1 MTDRVPEAD
10 GVPAA
15 DVALLL
21 SDGAGRWL
29 DAEPADIPLGA
40 VRVGARQIHPV
51 LPPPPAFPGHDA
63 YLVRFPYELLLEP
76 DVPGPL
82 WFEVAFR
89 LSCADGSAV
98 VVTDAVPRTVLAQ
111 QAPSTVGLDGLLNFT
126 AAGPGEPGAFA
137 LPEAL
142 PVVDVF
148 GIGGSTP
155 RWRHSTK
162 QPDGV
167 RPGSYSGWV
176 AMLVPEGCD
185 AVDVVCSARFDLGP
199 DDAMGCL
206 PAAVP
211 TAFTLRL
218 AAARAATV
226 AAPRTARYPALPSA
240 PTRPAVPASRA
251 VPVVTTRAD
260 AQALVEGGFG
270 VESGNRGEAG
280 LGSEAGV
287 EAAPGGNATGEGGV
301 DSGVRRPDGMP
312 RVFVSYA
319 HDDEPH
325 VEQVRLFADFLARD
339 CGLDVVLDR
348 WDTDRRRDWYLWAA
362 EQVREADFV
371 LVVASPMCRKVGDG
385 QIDNTRHRGLQSEL
399 ALIRENLHTDRA
411 TWTTRLLPVVLPGRT
426 PSDLPAFLQPQSA
439 DHYIVSDNT
448 VGGAQDLLRAILR
461 RPLHRRPAPSERVR
475 LLDRLH

>member
-1 MTDRVPEAD
+1 MTDRISAADPVPAAD
-10 GVPAA
+10 GVPEA

-51 LPPPPAFPGHDA
+51 LPPPPAFPGYDA

-98 VVTDAVPRTVLAQ
+98 VVTDAVPRTVLAE
-111 QAPSTVGLDGLLNFT
+111 QAPSALALDGLLNFT
-126 AAGPGEPGAFA
+126 AVGPGEPGAFA
-137 LPEAL
+137 LPQVR

-148 GIGGSTP
+148 GVGGSTP

-162 QPDGV
+162 EPGGV

-218 AAARAATV
+218 AEARAATA
-226 AAPRTARYPALPSA
+226 AAPG
-240 PTRPAVPASRA
+240 A
-251 VPVVTTRAD
+251 VPVVTTGTG
-260 AQALVEGGFG
+260 AQAV
-270 VESGNRGEAG
+270 GEAG
-280 LGSEAGV
+280 LGTEARA
-287 EAAPGGNATGEGGV
+287 EAAPGAVAGV
-301 DSGVRRPDGMP
+301 PAGPGVRRPDSAP

-325 VEQVRLFADFLARD
+325 VEQVRLFADFLAQD

-348 WDTDRRRDWYLWAA
+348 WDTDRRRDWYLWAV

-371 LVVASPMCRKVGDG
+371 LVVASPMCRRVGDG
-385 QIDNTRHRGLQSEL
+385 QIDNMQHRGLQSEL
-399 ALIRENLHTDRA
+399 ALIRENLHADRA
-411 TWTTRLLPVVLPGRT
+411 AWTTKLLPVVLPGRS

-439 DHYIVSDNT
+439 DHYIVSGNT
-448 VGGAQDLLRAILR
+448 VDGAQDLLRAIFC
-461 RPLHRRPAPSERVR
+461 RPPHRRPAPSERVR
-475 LLDRLH
+475 LLDRLR